1 MAGSAGHI
9 MNLANSIIGV
19 GLLAMPFCF
28 KQCGITLAI
37 IMLFLSSAISRTAC
51 RFLVRSS
58 AMCRKRNI
66 EYLAFYTFGSSGK
79 LLVELGIIGFM
90 MGTCVAFFVVMG
102 DLGPAII
109 SKMFHLNNNSTL
121 RTSVLLGIG
130 FFVILPLGLLRNIE
144 SLVTISTATIGFY
157 FLFIL
162 KIFIESSHHL
172 LAGDWWNYV
181 YFWKPEGV
189 LQCIPIFAMSL
200 SCQTQLFE
208 IYDSLP
214 SPSVEKMN
222 YVVKAALNLCT
233 AVYASVGILGYIAYC
248 KGTFTGNIL
257 LSFTPSLSSELF
269 KLGFVMSI
277 AVSFPLVIFPCRA
290 SLYSL
295 IFKRISIHH
304 ESGQTSSHIPD
315 SRFKW
320 LTIVIVT
327 VSLITGLL
335 IPSIELVLGFVGST
349 IGIAICVI
357 FPSLSFLNL
366 NTRDTNDQMI
376 AKFTVV
382 MGVIIMIVGTFGNLF
397 AAIESPPVNL
407 ENKPIKFDNLPQPK
421 IFSKNEMSIDGLKKI
436 SKEANVM
443 LPKIEDFEK
452 LKLRDQDTIIDISKI
467 QQKESQR
474 KEPPVPVAPMPE
486 IKENRKAVI
495 PPVKII
501 KINDD
506 IDNSKKFSSEI
517 KKIENFPK
525 EKLNEN
531 INRDAIEKENR
542 EMMEMEKEKR
552 AEDDKKER
560 DILKKL
566 KEHEDEQ
573 KKLLIEQ
580 KKILYEMKKQK
591 KLNDII
597 KQKSILI
604 TPESIVKTIQL
615 DKSKEKK
622 LLYEKKILNDKEDD
636 DNRVVESLARDKRS
650 LPIEEST
657 TKKENVEECSKE
669 DNDRYNKTEN
679 TSIKKD
685 FENGIKNDDNEG
697 KNSKIS
703 LDVIKKSEHLSDV
716 NVLTDKKSEISN
728 VLENVKLTD
737 SLQVGGKKRDL
748 KSIKDS
754 IDN

>member
-1 MAGSAGHI
+1 M
-9 MNLANSIIGV
+9 
-19 GLLAMPFCF
+19 
-28 KQCGITLAI
+28 
-37 IMLFLSSAISRTAC
+37 
-51 RFLVRSS
+51 
-58 AMCRKRNI
+58 
-66 EYLAFYTFGSSGK
+66 
-79 LLVELGIIGFM
+79 
-90 MGTCVAFFVVMG
+90 
-102 DLGPAII
+102 
-109 SKMFHLNNNSTL
+109 
-121 RTSVLLGIG
+121 
-130 FFVILPLGLLRNIE
+130 
-144 SLVTISTATIGFY
+144 
-157 FLFIL
+157 
-162 KIFIESSHHL
+162 
-172 LAGDWWNYV
+172 
-181 YFWKPEGV
+181 
-189 LQCIPIFAMSL
+189 
-200 SCQTQLFE
+200 
-208 IYDSLP
+208 
-214 SPSVEKMN
+214 
-222 YVVKAALNLCT
+222 
-233 AVYASVGILGYIAYC
+233 
-248 KGTFTGNIL
+248 
-257 LSFTPSLSSELF
+257 
-269 KLGFVMSI
+269 
-277 AVSFPLVIFPCRA
+277 
-290 SLYSL
+290 
-295 IFKRISIHH
+295 
-304 ESGQTSSHIPD
+304 
-315 SRFKW
+315 
-320 LTIVIVT
+320 
-327 VSLITGLL
+327 
-335 IPSIELVLGFVGST
+335 
-349 IGIAICVI
+349 
-357 FPSLSFLNL
+357 
-366 NTRDTNDQMI
+366 
-376 AKFTVV
+376 
-382 MGVIIMIVGTFGNLF
+382 
-397 AAIESPPVNL
+397 
-407 ENKPIKFDNLPQPK
+407 
-421 IFSKNEMSIDGLKKI
+421 
-436 SKEANVM
+436 
-443 LPKIEDFEK
+443 
-452 LKLRDQDTIIDISKI
+452 KLRDQDTIIDISKI

-506 IDNSKKFSSEI
+506 IDNGKKFSSEI

-525 EKLNEN
+525 DKLNEN
-531 INRDAIEKENR
+531 INKDAIEKENR

-622 LLYEKKILNDKEDD
+622 LLYDKKILNDVNFKGLLEKTDKKQNETFLFQNDKSKLKPQNDLQPSINEKNIIENSKKINISIVQPLENLNKKIIGDMKKENISKSKKEDD